1 MHTIGDTIDRRTGL
15 PADSLCEAALA
26 IFIHEL
32 DCRAL
37 AVVDGDRPIGIVHRE
52 PFLARMERAG
62 AALLGGFIVCRGG
75 DFAGVS
81 DLARL
86 LPALSGPRHDV
97 GLIERICTEVREPI
111 AHALAAADGLSRLR
125 LPEGAAQHL

>member
-62 AALLGGFIVCRGG
+62 AALRPILEVAEPDMLIVEAGEHVGSFVERTASARPAALLGGFIVCRGG
-75 DFAGVS
+75 DF
-81 DLARL
+81 
-86 LPALSGPRHDV
+86 
-97 GLIERICTEVREPI
+97 
-111 AHALAAADGLSRLR
+111 
-125 LPEGAAQHL
+125 

>member
-62 AALLGGFIVCRGG
+62 AVVSTVESALFELLER
-75 DFAGVS
+75 AGTPEFKQVQ
-81 DLARL
+81 RL
-86 LPALSGPRHDV
+86 IL
-97 GLIERICTEVREPI
+97 
-111 AHALAAADGLSRLR
+111 
-125 LPEGAAQHL
+125 